1 MAEEPESNHAGLPV
15 FPDERQKRIV
25 ELVALH
31 GKVHVPQLVK
41 LFAVTEV
48 TLRKDLNALE
58 QKGLLKRTHGGT
70 VSVRTPLEQEVATR
84 IAHHA
89 AAKAEIAKACVELVN
104 PGEAIFLD
112 CGMTVHEI
120 AKELVSS
127 NKKLTVLTN
136 APLVAEAIADVP
148 SIRHILDQAYPV
160 GR

>member
-15 FPDERQKRIV
+15 FPDDRQKRIV

-58 QKGLLKRTHGGT
+58 QKGLLKRTHGGA
-70 VSVRTPLEQEVATR
+70 VSVRHRWSKKVATR

-89 AAKAEIAKACVELVN
+89 AAEAEIAKACV
-104 PGEAIFLD
+104 G
-112 CGMTVHEI
+112 
-120 AKELVSS
+120 
-127 NKKLTVLTN
+127 
-136 APLVAEAIADVP
+136 
-148 SIRHILDQAYPV
+148 
-160 GR
+160 